1 MRKSWRLRL
10 HKLNFARDSQPLPV
24 QPIDPEKK
32 ALPHLGWDNF
42 DCKKENIKGSIHTT
56 HGVAFQE
63 VSVCTKFTGERA
75 ISETPS
81 GSRSLKVI
89 GCDLPKVRINP
100 LKPPNVFA
108 RSALDSALPTNNHF
122 DYFLA
127 FWKLCSC
134 KYLLL

>member
-24 QPIDPEKK
+24 QPIDPEKI
-32 ALPHLGWDNF
+32 ALTYFWWDNF
-42 DCKKENIKGSIHTT
+42 GCTKENLKGSIHTT

-63 VSVCTKFTGERA
+63 VSVGTKFTAERA
-75 ISETPS
+75 FLEMPS
-81 GSRSLKVI
+81 GRRSLKVI